1 MAADPEMIRQV
12 LQEADAIVEEAREQ
26 AQRLTDAAEARR
38 RASLG
43 ESEEVRS
50 ARIALAG
57 KLEQTIEDLT
67 GILEELKKQLDS

>member
-12 LQEADAIVEEAREQ
+12 LQEADAIVAEAREQ
-26 AQRLTDAAEARR
+26 AQRLTEAAEARR

>member
-1 MAADPEMIRQV
+1 VAADPEMIRQV
-12 LQEADAIVEEAREQ
+12 LQEADAIVAEAREQ
-26 AQRLTDAAEARR
+26 AQRLTEAAEARR

-43 ESEEVRS
+43 ESEDVRS

-67 GILEELKKQLDS
+67 GILEELKKQLDL

>member
-12 LQEADAIVEEAREQ
+12 LQEADAIVAEAREQ
-26 AQRLTDAAEARR
+26 AQRLTEAAEARR

-43 ESEEVRS
+43 ESEEVSS
-50 ARIALAG
+50 ARIELAG

-67 GILEELKKQLDS
+67 VILEELKKQLDT

>member
-1 MAADPEMIRQV
+1 VAADPEMIRQV
-12 LQEADAIVEEAREQ
+12 LQEADAIVAEAREQ
-26 AQRLTDAAEARR
+26 AQRLTEAAEARR

-67 GILEELKKQLDS
+67 GILEELKKQLDL

>member
-12 LQEADAIVEEAREQ
+12 VQEADAIVAEAREQ
-26 AQRLTDAAEARR
+26 AQRLTEAAEARR

-43 ESEEVRS
+43 ESEELRS
-50 ARIALAG
+50 TRLALAG

-67 GILEELKKQLDS
+67 GILEDLKKQLDS

>member
-12 LQEADAIVEEAREQ
+12 RQEADAIVAEAREQ
-26 AQRLTDAAEARR
+26 AQRLTEAAEARR

>member
-1 MAADPEMIRQV
+1 MIRQV
-12 LQEADAIVEEAREQ
+12 LQEADAIVAEAREQ
-26 AQRLTDAAEARR
+26 AQRLTEAAEARR

-67 GILEELKKQLDS
+67 GILEELKKQLDL

>member
-1 MAADPEMIRQV
+1 VAADPEMIRQV

>member
-12 LQEADAIVEEAREQ
+12 LQEADAIVAEAREQ
-26 AQRLTDAAEARR
+26 AQRLTEAAEARR

-43 ESEEVRS
+43 QSEEVRS
-50 ARIALAG
+50 ARIALVG

-67 GILEELKKQLDS
+67 GLLEELKKQLDS